1 MYFNYHAKIK
11 KLISEN
17 HLTGYQFAENFNN
30 ISPALIFFFDC
41 HPPMPVRKHKWQEYK
56 IFLVKH
62 NIDLQIPDIFNKN
75 CKI

>member
-11 KLISEN
+11 KLIAEN
-17 HLTGYQFAENFNN
+17 HLIGYQFLNKYNN

-56 IFLVKH
+56 ILFEKQ
-62 NIDLQIPDIFNKN
+62 NIDLKIPDKFL
-75 CKI
+75 